1 MSLYQTISS
10 QKTLLLLLT
19 SIAAYKVIFLPS
31 CISKLGSK
39 VSHPNVVCGCI
50 CASITSACTAI
61 YIWHKRKGS
70 ISKWKLL
77 FSFGARLAG
86 VRFVERYIDD
96 PNDATNALRII
107 QTMVKTDKHMHK
119 FVVELGG
126 IETTVKAMKRYSQD
140 HDGVAA
146 SGSGLVSA
154 ICGYDAST
162 DRKLMDCG
170 AIRALVQAMEHW
182 PDNEEV
188 QAYASEALNRL
199 ASNKSRDI
207 RKKIIDVGGLVAL
220 AQAKTKHQHDARVNS
235 QAANA
240 IILLVS
246 QESGNVLDTK
256 LMRRMNDNDKVR
268 VGPSK
273 TMS

>member
-1 MSLYQTISS
+1 MSRLGFIEDLIFAFVCSFFMEEFCFEVSMKRNQYQLVITMMKMSLFQTIST
-10 QKTLLLLLT
+10 QKTLLLT
-19 SIAAYKVIFLPS
+19 SIAAYKVILLPS

-77 FSFGARLAG
+77 LSFGARLAG

-96 PNDATNALRII
+96 PNDATNALRIL

-126 IETTVKAMKRYSQD
+126 IETTVKAMKRYSQE

-146 SGSGLVSA
+146 SGSGLVSSM
-154 ICGYDAST
+154 CGYDASPQT
-162 DRKLMDCG
+162 ANLWIVELFVPLCKPWNTG
-170 AIRALVQAMEHW
+170 QT
-182 PDNEEV
+182 
-188 QAYASEALNRL
+188 
-199 ASNKSRDI
+199 
-207 RKKIIDVGGLVAL
+207 
-220 AQAKTKHQHDARVNS
+220 TKRY
-235 QAANA
+235 
-240 IILLVS
+240 
-246 QESGNVLDTK
+246 K
-256 LMRRMNDNDKVR
+256 LMRPKHLIAWHQINPEISEKRLLTWE
-268 VGPSK
+268 G
-273 TMS
+273 